1 MPYAF
6 AHPAQPDT
14 IRLTLLLA
22 WQPALQNDWL
32 AQHAQGR
39 HIIHCDLSA
48 AHTLTDEHEHDEHC
62 TSDCDHDHHHTD
74 EHAQAE
80 LADDIYAPFLN
91 TLGAALAAG
100 ARDIVI
106 VVAPTTEAVLVE
118 DALVLAEEEWQA
130 DHPADHFAACNHLL
144 LAADS
149 WLTDLQQAE
158 FLQDLGLAA
167 DALDDRTVADLL
179 MEQVESAAVIEVYMP
194 QLSTPQTSTAQNH
207 KTNQINLSSLTGLLH
222 ALNPGVQIEL
232 PVNLNTANQFGSD
245 ASISSWHYQSERAF
259 HPQRLW
265 QLIHSDWLTA
275 NGTVIRSQGRF
286 LLASQPTIAL
296 QWQHAGGTCRHADE
310 GEWDTLNTPDQPSV
324 KPGQDWQCVGL
335 NLNTQALATALD
347 ACLLRD
353 DDTQP
358 LDDPF
363 AQIEI

>member
-1 MPYAF
+1 MPHAF
-6 AHPAQPDT
+6 AHPAQPDAHT

-32 AQHAQGR
+32 MQHGQGR
-39 HIIHCDLSA
+39 HLIHCDLSA
-48 AHTLTDEHEHDEHC
+48 AHTLADEHEHDEHC
-62 TSDCDHDHHHTD
+62 AADCDHDHHAED
-74 EHAQAE
+74 LAQAE

-91 TLGAALAAG
+91 ALGAALANG

-106 VVAPTTEAVLVE
+106 AVAPTTEAVLVE
-118 DALVLAEEEWQA
+118 DALALAEEEWQA
-130 DHPADHFAACNHLL
+130 DHPADHFAAYNHLL
-144 LAADS
+144 LAADH
-149 WLTDLQQAE
+149 WLADLQRAD

-167 DALDDRTVADLL
+167 DELDDRTVADLL
-179 MEQVESAAVIEVYMP
+179 MEQVESAAVIEVYA
-194 QLSTPQTSTAQNH
+194 PQTSATPHQPA
-207 KTNQINLSSLTGLLH
+207 NQLNLSSLASLLH

-232 PVNLNTANQFGSD
+232 PANLNTANQLGSD

-286 LLASQPTIAL
+286 YLASQPSIAL

-310 GEWDTLNTPDQPSV
+310 GEWETLNTPDQAPI

-335 NLNTQALATALD
+335 NLNTAALAAALD
-347 ACLLRD
+347 ACLLHD

-363 AQIEI
+363 AKIEI